1 MPTHPI
7 SPDVGASDE
16 AGRDA
21 AHAKPFSP
29 FDTGDYQSRSAAE
42 DAVGTIIAGKYKL
55 IERIGEGGMGTVWMA
70 QQTEPVK
77 RSVAVKLIKKG
88 MDSKHVVAR
97 FEVERQ
103 ALAVMDHPN
112 IAKVLDAG
120 TIESPDL
127 ASAGPDA
134 AIGLIGRP
142 YFVMELVKGVPITKY
157 CDQNK
162 LTPRQRLELFVPV
175 CQAIQ
180 HAHQKGIIHRD
191 IKPSNVMV
199 ALYDDKPVPK
209 VIDFGVAKATGQAL
223 TEQTLN
229 TGLGGIVGTPEYMSP
244 EQASLNNLDIDTRT
258 DVYSLGVLL
267 YELLAGSPPFK
278 RNDLQQIGLL
288 EILRVICEDEPP
300 RPSTK
305 LSTADALPS
314 ISANRGTEPKKLTG
328 LLRNELDWIVMKA
341 LEKDRSRRYET
352 ANGFA
357 ADINRYLAGEP
368 VNAHPPSSAYRL
380 KKFLRKHKGPVI
392 AASLVVIA
400 LLAGIVGTTWGFFR
414 ADHERQV
421 AVKARE
427 AEAEQRRQAEQA
439 NLGALQALRSFTDD
453 LMEKQIASKNE
464 LSKNETSLLR
474 NALKQWDV
482 FAQSKGDSA
491 DARAIR
497 AEGASRVAALQG
509 KLGLK
514 ADAEANYRTALTII
528 DQLVAEF
535 PTNRQYRSEL
545 AQTEAYLGS
554 VLMDRNQFPESEE
567 HLLAALKIQEKL
579 VAEFTTVPEYLVEF
593 AKFYGNLGNLKV
605 RSGKRVDA
613 ETHFRQA
620 LAIQEKL
627 VAEAASENNVAN
639 LAQSHNNLGLLLSEL
654 AKMAEAEEQYLK
666 CVAIRTKLA
675 DDYPDVPT
683 HGYNLAYIRCNLGN
697 LLTDTGKPARAEE
710 QYDNALAILNKLVAA
725 YPSMPQYRFELGR
738 TYGLLADLFNSLDKR
753 EKAEEHYRKSL
764 THREKL
770 TVDFPTVPLYRSS
783 LSNCRTNFAS
793 LLNRMSK
800 REEAED
806 QFRLAVAIQ
815 QKLVDD
821 YANVPNYKIA
831 LGTGL
836 YNFGNL
842 HLNNGK
848 LNEGL
853 ALFEQA
859 IRILTPVYEQDK
871 RLASAKRFL
880 RNGYWGR
887 AMAFDRLER
896 YTEAATDWGAAMELS
911 GPTEQPVLRFNRA
924 NSRLRAE
931 QHVAES
937 IQEIDELAKL
947 DTWNPQQWYV
957 FACTYV
963 VASTKDE
970 ARKEEHLTRAIDLLR
985 KAMKA
990 GFKDRDQIESNKDLD
1005 IVRGRADFKK
1015 LIAELETNAKVK
1027 E

>member
-1 MPTHPI
+1 M
-7 SPDVGASDE
+7 
-16 AGRDA
+16 
-21 AHAKPFSP
+21 
-29 FDTGDYQSRSAAE
+29 
-42 DAVGTIIAGKYKL
+42 
-55 IERIGEGGMGTVWMA
+55 
-70 QQTEPVK
+70 
-77 RSVAVKLIKKG
+77 
-88 MDSKHVVAR
+88 
-97 FEVERQ
+97 
-103 ALAVMDHPN
+103 
-112 IAKVLDAG
+112 
-120 TIESPDL
+120 
-127 ASAGPDA
+127 
-134 AIGLIGRP
+134 
-142 YFVMELVKGVPITKY
+142 
-157 CDQNK
+157 
-162 LTPRQRLELFVPV
+162 
-175 CQAIQ
+175 
-180 HAHQKGIIHRD
+180 
-191 IKPSNVMV
+191 
-199 ALYDDKPVPK
+199 
-209 VIDFGVAKATGQAL
+209 
-223 TEQTLN
+223 
-229 TGLGGIVGTPEYMSP
+229 
-244 EQASLNNLDIDTRT
+244 
-258 DVYSLGVLL
+258 
-267 YELLAGSPPFK
+267 
-278 RNDLQQIGLL
+278 
-288 EILRVICEDEPP
+288 
-300 RPSTK
+300 
-305 LSTADALPS
+305 
-314 ISANRGTEPKKLTG
+314 
-328 LLRNELDWIVMKA
+328 
-341 LEKDRSRRYET
+341 
-352 ANGFA
+352 
-357 ADINRYLAGEP
+357 
-368 VNAHPPSSAYRL
+368 
-380 KKFLRKHKGPVI
+380 
-392 AASLVVIA
+392 
-400 LLAGIVGTTWGFFR
+400 
-414 ADHERQV
+414 
-421 AVKARE
+421 
-427 AEAEQRRQAEQA
+427 
-439 NLGALQALRSFTDD
+439 
-453 LMEKQIASKNE
+453 
-464 LSKNETSLLR
+464 
-474 NALKQWDV
+474 
-482 FAQSKGDSA
+482 
-491 DARAIR
+491 
-497 AEGASRVAALQG
+497 
-509 KLGLK
+509 
-514 ADAEANYRTALTII
+514 
-528 DQLVAEF
+528 
-535 PTNRQYRSEL
+535 
-545 AQTEAYLGS
+545 
-554 VLMDRNQFPESEE
+554 
-567 HLLAALKIQEKL
+567 
-579 VAEFTTVPEYLVEF
+579 
-593 AKFYGNLGNLKV
+593 
-605 RSGKRVDA
+605 
-613 ETHFRQA
+613 
-620 LAIQEKL
+620 
-627 VAEAASENNVAN
+627 
-639 LAQSHNNLGLLLSEL
+639 GLLLSEL
-654 AKMAEAEEQYLK
+654 AKMAVAEEQYLK